1 MENEFSYNKCVFS
14 LLLWLSIWGW
24 FAFECHAWWWLGEE
38 MHGVWSWGSKA
49 KRKTKEDLEI
59 RCPRGLSARKLN
71 REDAMDHCKWRMIK
85 DVRWSGCVW
94 VGECFFWYRPT
105 RVVPDK
111 RPLNGRVCVP
121 CWAPVPAEHLSILIC
136 SSSVSSVTAKSSA
149 YSSSYVRATLN
160 SLDMASVTITNKN
173 GLNAGLGAYPLDI
186 IWIVC
191 FC

>member
-1 MENEFSYNKCVFS
+1 MNFHITSVCSASFFGCQCEAD
-14 LLLWLSIWGW
+14 LLLS
-24 FAFECHAWWWLGEE
+24 A
-38 MHGVWSWGSKA
+38 MHDDDWVKKCMEYEVEGL
-49 KRKTKEDLEI
+49 R
-59 RCPRGLSARKLN
+59 PRGRPKRTWRYVVREDCQARKLN
-71 REDAMDHCKWRMIK
+71 KEDAMDHCKWRMIK

-121 CWAPVPAEHLSILIC
+121 CWAPVPAEHLSILIS

-160 SLDMASVTITNKN
+160 SLDMASMTITNKN
-173 GLNAGLGAYPLDI
+173 GLNAVLEAYPLDI
-186 IWIVC
+186 VC